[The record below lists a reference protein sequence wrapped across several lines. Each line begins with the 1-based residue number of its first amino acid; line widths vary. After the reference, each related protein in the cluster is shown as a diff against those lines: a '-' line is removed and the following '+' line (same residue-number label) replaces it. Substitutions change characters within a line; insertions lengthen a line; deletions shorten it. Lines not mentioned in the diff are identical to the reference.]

1 MTPHDFAPSFRAAG
15 KRRRRIVAALAAAL
29 VAGSFA
35 GCVNPFKMKPEKPV
49 VRYTAL
55 PPRNMPEYLR
65 GTIYERVDLMDVQP
79 QLVSGFGLV
88 VNLDNTGD
96 NQQVPTAVREYMIR
110 EMIKRG
116 FGSKLTPGFETTS
129 PEQVLRDP
137 RTAIVRV
144 DAVVPPGA
152 RRGESVDVRV
162 TAIPTSA
169 TSSVARGELYRT
181 DLQVGGAN
189 PGAPGVRL
197 ADMVMAQGPI
207 FIDPAF
213 LLAPDPSDPVVKNG
227 LRQGWVLDGGNVSES
242 RPLMLRLR
250 SPERRLARGIEARIE
265 NRFASLRESQTDRTA
280 AAQDEAIIRVSIPRR
295 FNGDWE
301 HFSGLMTHLFFDVSP
316 EFVQAKARE
325 LAAAAELPDAP
336 LMNISYAMEGLGQG
350 ALPHIVP
357 LMTHARPDVA
367 FAAARAAAFL
377 GDPAAPS
384 VLAQIA
390 ATKEHPFRINAV
402 KTLGYLPPSPAGNA
416 LLRKL
421 LDADEMLVRVE
432 AYTVLVR
439 QKDPSIYS
447 RIVNERFVLDVVPSG
462 GKPLVYATR
471 SGLPRIALIGPRPS
485 VDRPFNLTTFDNRLT
500 LVGNN
505 ENSNVTIF
513 YRPGD
518 DREATKVISRPD
530 LAEILARLGG
540 DETARGK
547 LEFCYADVVAVLA
560 VMGQNQ
566 QIASF
571 EGGNKLAATFVLQGT
586 EALQESILDAPAGAD
601 QERPAGDG
609 AQPTAAVP
617 TGAIAEPAAPPEAPV
632 IGKTELPAG
641 TTTIEPPQANGG
653 GRPN

>member
-15 KRRRRIVAALAAAL
+15 KHRRRIVAALTAAL
-29 VAGSFA
+29 SVALLG
-35 GCVNPFKMKPEKPV
+35 GCVNPFKLKPEKPV

-55 PPRNMPEYLR
+55 PPRNVPDYLR

-88 VNLDNTGD
+88 VNLENTGD
-96 NQQVPTAVREYMIR
+96 NQQVPTAVREYMLR
-110 EMIKRG
+110 EMVKRG
-116 FGSKLTPGFETTS
+116 FGSKLTPGFERTN
-129 PEQVLRDP
+129 PEEVLRDP

-152 RRGESVDVRV
+152 RRGDSVDVRV

-169 TSSVARGELYRT
+169 TTSVGRGELYRT
-181 DLQVGGAN
+181 DLKVGGAN
-189 PGAPGVRL
+189 PMAPGVRL
-197 ADMVMAQGPI
+197 DNIVIAQGPI

-213 LLAPDPSDPVVKNG
+213 LLAQDNTDPIVKAG
-227 LRQGWVLDGGNVSES
+227 LRQGWVLDGGQVNEP
-242 RPLMLRLR
+242 RPLMLKLR

-265 NRFASLRESQTDRTA
+265 NRFASLRDSQTDRTA
-280 AAQDEAIIRVSIPRR
+280 AAQDEAIIKVSIPRR

-301 HFSGLMTHLFFDVSP
+301 HFSGLMTHLYFDISP
-316 EFVQAKARE
+316 DFVQAKARE

-350 ALPHIVP
+350 ALPFVVP
-357 LMTHARPDVA
+357 LMTSSRPDVA

-390 ATKEHPFRINAV
+390 STKEHPFRINAV

-432 AYTVLVR
+432 AYTVLVQ
-439 QKDPSIYS
+439 QKDTSIYS
-447 RIVNERFVLDVVPSG
+447 RIVNERFVIDVVPSA
-462 GKPLVYATR
+462 GKPLIYATR

-518 DREATKVISRPD
+518 DRDATKVVSRPD

-547 LEFCYADVVAVLA
+547 FQFCYADVVAILA
-560 VMGQNQ
+560 AMGQSQ

-571 EGGNKLAATFVLQGT
+571 EAGNKQVATFVLQGT
-586 EALQESILDAPAGAD
+586 EALQESIMNSPEGTD

-609 AQPTAAVP
+609 AQATVAAPADAV
-617 TGAIAEPAAPPEAPV
+617 AEPAAPEAPV
-632 IGKTELPAG
+632 IGKTELPLG
-641 TTTIEPPQANGG
+641 TTTIEPPQKNG